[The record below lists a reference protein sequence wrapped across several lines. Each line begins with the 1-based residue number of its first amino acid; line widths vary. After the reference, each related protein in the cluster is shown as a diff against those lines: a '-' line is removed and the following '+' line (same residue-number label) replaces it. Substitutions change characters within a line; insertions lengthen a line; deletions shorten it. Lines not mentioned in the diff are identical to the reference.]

1 MEGEGNNLKK
11 ILIAEDEK
19 PLARALTL
27 KLEHAGFF
35 VKSVGDG
42 TSVIDELKKDK
53 FDILLLDL
61 VMPKMDG
68 MEMLKELRKDD
79 WGKNAKVVVLTNLS
93 DTQTLS
99 QIMENEV
106 FEYFVKT
113 DIKLEEFVQKI
124 KIKLGVV

>member
-1 MEGEGNNLKK
+1 MEKNKK
-11 ILIAEDEK
+11 IILITEDEEPIRK
-19 PLARALTL
+19 ILVE
-27 KLEHAGFF
+27 KLNSEGF
-35 VKSVGDG
+35 STIEASNGQQG
-42 TSVIDELKKDK
+42 
-53 FDILLLDL
+53 LDL
-61 VMPKMDG
+61 ALSEHPDLIILDIVMPKMDG

-79 WGKNAKVVVLTNLS
+79 WGKNAKVVILTNLS